1 MKLAVILSATL
12 LSAAALGRADPPGQ
26 TLGTIKRIYIES
38 LGSSMQ
44 AIMLHDMVAA
54 SLANSGLVTV
64 TENAAHADAVLRGS
78 ADDQIFVEQHHSSD
92 NLSIGLRGSKATS
105 QSSRYDRSSDSTS
118 SGLNAG
124 ENEQSSSVE
133 RRHEAALSVRLVN
146 TDGDVIWSAT
156 QESGG
161 AKLKS
166 ASADVADR
174 ILQKLTADIQKA
186 RSVLAGMPTR

>member
-1 MKLAVILSATL
+1 MKLFVLL
-12 LSAAALGRADPPGQ
+12 LSAVALSAAETPAHS
-26 TLGTIKRIYIES
+26 LGTVKRVYIES

-44 AIMLHDMVAA
+44 AIMLHDMVAS
-54 SLANSGLVTV
+54 SLANSGVVTV

-78 ADDQIFVEQHHSSD
+78 ADDQMFVEQHHSNDS
-92 NLSIGLRGSKATS
+92 LSIGLRGSKATS
-105 QSSRYDRSSDSTS
+105 QSSRYDRSSDSSS
-118 SGLNAG
+118 SGLNVG
-124 ENEQSSSVE
+124 ENENSSSVE
-133 RRHEAALSVRLVN
+133 RRHEASISVRLVN

-174 ILQKLTADIQKA
+174 ILQKLTADIQRA
-186 RSVLAGMPTR
+186 RSSAAGMPTR

>member
-92 NLSIGLRGSKATS
+92 SLSIGLRGSKATS

-146 TDGDVIWSAT
+146 TEGDVIWSAT

>member
-1 MKLAVILSATL
+1 
-12 LSAAALGRADPPGQ
+12 
-26 TLGTIKRIYIES
+26 
-38 LGSSMQ
+38 MQ

-78 ADDQIFVEQHHSSD
+78 ADDQMFVEQHHSSD
-92 NLSIGLRGSKATS
+92 NISIGLRGGKATS

-133 RRHEAALSVRLVN
+133 RRHEASLSVRLVN

-174 ILQKLTADIQKA
+174 ILQKLAVDIQKA
-186 RSVLAGMPTR
+186 RSMQAGMPKR